1 MRAGARATAEDAWRA
16 RMRPSS
22 YRPLWY
28 RPLWWM
34 RPSEFVGRAAT
45 VASGDEDADATS
57 GLAGRAGARL
67 FARWLS
73 ARGLAVPAYL
83 GCES

>member
-22 YRPLWY
+22 YRPLW
-28 RPLWWM
+28 WM

-45 VASGDEDADATS
+45 VASGNEDADATS